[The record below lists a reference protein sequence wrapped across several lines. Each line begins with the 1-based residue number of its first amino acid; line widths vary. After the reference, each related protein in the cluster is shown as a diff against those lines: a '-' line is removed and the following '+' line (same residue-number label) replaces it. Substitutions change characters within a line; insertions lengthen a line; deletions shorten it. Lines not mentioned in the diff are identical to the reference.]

1 MITLSAAFEAPIL
14 LVHLAATFYM
24 VGLIWFVQHVHYP
37 LFGAVGVDDFSA
49 YSQSHVARTGPI
61 VGPAMIVE
69 GATAALLLV
78 STPSAIPGWLV
89 GVGAGLLIV
98 IWLSTGLLQVP
109 RHRDLIA
116 GVDAT
121 AHRRLV
127 TTNWIRTLAW
137 SLRGGLALY
146 MVALAME
153 RSAG

>member
-1 MITLSAAFEAPIL
+1 MMTLPAALEAPIL
-14 LVHLAATFYM
+14 LVHLAATYYM

-37 LFGAVGVDDFSA
+37 LFGAVGSDEFSA
-49 YSQSHVARTGPI
+49 YSQSHVARTGSI

-69 GATAALLLV
+69 GATAALLLAA
-78 STPSAIPGWLV
+78 TPSALPGWLV
-89 GVGAGLLIV
+89 WFGAGLLLV

-116 GVDAT
+116 GFDAT

-127 TTNWIRTLAW
+127 TTYWILYLAW

-146 MVALAME
+146 MVGLAME
-153 RSAG
+153 

>member
-1 MITLSAAFEAPIL
+1 MIALPASFEGPIL

-24 VGLIWFVQHVHYP
+24 VGLIWFVQRVHYP
-37 LFGAVGVDDFSA
+37 LFGAVGADNFAA

-69 GATAALLLV
+69 GATAAILLLA
-78 STPSAIPGWLV
+78 TPSAIPSSLV
-89 GVGAGLLIV
+89 GFGAGLLLV

-116 GVDAT
+116 GFDAT

-146 MVALAME
+146 MVALTME
-153 RSAG
+153 RAAG